1 MEEEYSVTDPIQLL
15 EAASEFA
22 HDPGFLSDAS
32 TQEFLF
38 RFPLPVII
46 NALQTKADVPGL
58 ENALVACLERIF
70 GTKYGASLIP
80 QYMPFVIVG
89 LGADSQKVRYVA
101 CKTVSCL
108 LENSDETNIS
118 AARLVVEYD
127 VYPLLLK
134 CLIYGDEQVA
144 TASTDVIRKFVGSP
158 EGLGMVFP
166 ANVNEATH
174 LRNVAAGCSSLPC
187 YWLDMSAFIN
197 ALEGHVRVL
206 ALIVKLFSISSSVA
220 SVVYNSNL
228 LSLLEAELRNVN
240 DTLVTLSVLELFYEL
255 AEIQHST
262 EFLSRT
268 TLLQILASLI
278 SNGSIGSILRARAM
292 TIIGRLLSKEDVF
305 TFIDESSVKTVISAV
320 VGRLGLLESED
331 ADEFECTV
339 EALGQIGMTIQ
350 GATVLLSNTPP
361 AARHVVDAAFD
372 QHGRGKQLAALH
384 ALGNIAGEPRSES
397 NRILNVNAEESLR
410 FLIYETA
417 SKSSKFAPSGLLLS
431 VLQQESEIRLAG
443 YRLITGLVA
452 RPWCLMEICSRQ
464 EIINIVTDPF
474 TETTKIGME
483 VRHNC
488 CQAIS
493 KALLLSPKLTSD
505 PALAGIAAK
514 LDEAVRRGPYLARKN
529 SKAQPAVMTAE
540 RF

>member
-15 EAASEFA
+15 EAASVFA

-46 NALQTKADVPGL
+46 NALQTKSDVTGL

-89 LGADSQKVRYVA
+89 LGADSQKVRYIT

-108 LENSDETNIS
+108 LEYSDETSIS

-134 CLIYGDEQVA
+134 CLIDGFLPSEVLDKLFFCLHDLKKVINLNPISNIDSLKA
-144 TASTDVIRKFVGSP
+144 RTAKGR
-158 EGLGMVFP
+158 
-166 ANVNEATH
+166 
-174 LRNVAAGCSSLPC
+174 
-187 YWLDMSAFIN
+187 
-197 ALEGHVRVL
+197 VRVL
-206 ALIVKLFSISSSVA
+206 ALIVKLFSISSSMA

-278 SNGSIGSILRARAM
+278 SNGSIGSILRARSM

-305 TFIDESSVKTVISAV
+305 TFIDESSVKTVISAID
-320 VGRLGLLESED
+320 GRLGLLESGD

-361 AARHVVDAAFD
+361 TARHVVDAAFD

-488 CQAIS
+488 CQAVS
-493 KALLLSPKLTSD
+493 KALLSSPKLTSD

-529 SKAQPAVMTAE
+529 SEAQPAVMTAE